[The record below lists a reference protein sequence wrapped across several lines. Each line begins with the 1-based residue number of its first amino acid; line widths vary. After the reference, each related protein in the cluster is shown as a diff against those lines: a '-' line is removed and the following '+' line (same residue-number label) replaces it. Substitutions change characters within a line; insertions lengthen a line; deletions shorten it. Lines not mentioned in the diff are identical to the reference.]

1 MQFLF
6 ASNTVH
12 LWLVGSVDIEEG
24 LFVCCVRMF
33 GTHWDRQW
41 VTVEGAL
48 YKRRNLTMFIFTN
61 DGRDRYWTWKEQ
73 VKKGGWLRVLPLT

>member
-6 ASNTVH
+6 ASNTAH

-24 LFVCCVRMF
+24 LFVCSVRMF
-33 GTHWDRQW
+33 DTRCDRQW

-73 VKKGGWLRVLPLT
+73 VKKGG

>member
-33 GTHWDRQW
+33 DTHWDRQW

-48 YKRRNLTMFIFTN
+48 YKRRNLTMFIFTS

>member
-33 GTHWDRQW
+33 DTRCDRQW

-61 DGRDRYWTWKEQ
+61 DGRDRYWTWKE
-73 VKKGGWLRVLPLT
+73 